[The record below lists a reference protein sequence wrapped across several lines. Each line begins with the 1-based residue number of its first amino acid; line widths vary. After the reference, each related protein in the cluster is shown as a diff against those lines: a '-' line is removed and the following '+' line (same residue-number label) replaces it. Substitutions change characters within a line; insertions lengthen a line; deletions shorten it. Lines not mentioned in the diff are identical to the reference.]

1 MERLKQLNTVSATCL
16 HAVTFAHLQHLA
28 TTSDA
33 EHRALSSFYQELG
46 YMTDKLI
53 EQAIGA
59 FGMDA
64 YPVGSPQDHADL
76 VSELARK
83 LTEDGNFGVVLSVK
97 SAVLD
102 FLTIFEAGLD
112 PAIASV
118 LQDILGLCHQTV
130 YKLDRLS

>member
-1 MERLKQLNTVSATCL
+1 
-16 HAVTFAHLQHLA
+16 
-28 TTSDA
+28 
-33 EHRALSSFYQELG
+33 
-46 YMTDKLI
+46 MTDKLI

-64 YPVGSPQDHADL
+64 YPAGSPQDHADL
-76 VSELARK
+76 VSELAGK

-97 SAVLD
+97 AVVLD

-112 PAIASV
+112 PAIANV